1 MYTAAAALGAALY
14 GLFAGVFFGAHR
26 HPTTTS
32 DGNRMPGERDSPGLR
47 HQEHLARG
55 V

>member
-32 DGNRMPGERDSPGLR
+32 DGNRKPGERDSPGLR